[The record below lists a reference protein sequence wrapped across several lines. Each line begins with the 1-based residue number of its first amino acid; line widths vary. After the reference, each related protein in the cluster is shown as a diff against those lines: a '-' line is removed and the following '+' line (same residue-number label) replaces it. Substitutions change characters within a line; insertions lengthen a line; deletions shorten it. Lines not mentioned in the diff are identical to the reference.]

1 MTHYEDMSQDSK
13 VWIYQSNREFRDA
26 EVDAIRKRMK
36 EFMED
41 WAAHGQ
47 QLNAFGDVYYNRF
60 VVVFVNEIEVQATG
74 CSIDKS
80 VHLIKEICETFDVD
94 LFDRLT
100 ITYLKGLDVYACN
113 KQEFQQK
120 VESGEIDDKTL
131 IFNNLVNTKA
141 LFETEWKVSLK
152 DHFLSKEIGVN

>member
-1 MTHYEDMSQDSK
+1 MTHYEDMPQDSK
-13 VWIYQSNREFRDA
+13 VWIYQSNREFRDS

-41 WAAHGQ
+41 WAAHGK

-60 VVVFVNEIEVQATG
+60 VVIVVNEIEVQATG

-94 LFDRLT
+94 LFDRLS
-100 ITYLKGLDVYACN
+100 IAYMKGLDVYACD
-113 KQEFQQK
+113 KTTFQQK
-120 VESGEIDDKTL
+120 VENGEVDDKTL
-131 IFNNLVNTKA
+131 LFNNLVNTKA
-141 LFETEWKVSLK
+141 LFETEWKVPLK
-152 DHFLSKEIGVN
+152 DHFLSKNISIN

>member
-1 MTHYEDMSQDSK
+1 MTHYEDMPQDSK
-13 VWIYQSNREFRDA
+13 VWIYQSNREFRDP

-47 QLNAFGDVYYNRF
+47 QLKAFGDVYYNHF
-60 VVVFVNEIEVQATG
+60 VVIVVNEIEVQATG

-100 ITYLKGLDVYACN
+100 ITYMKGLDVFACD
-113 KQEFQQK
+113 KTTFLQK
-120 VESGEIDDKTL
+120 AESGEIDDKTL
-131 IFNNLVNTKA
+131 IFNNLVNTKT
-141 LFETEWKVSLK
+141 LFETAWKVPLK
-152 DHFLSKEIGVN
+152 DHFLSKGIGV